1 MLQANKTG
9 SRAGP
14 SRSIYRSDMMD
25 RVLDIAIL
33 GLLMDRDHHGYE
45 IRTQLR
51 DRLGVW
57 ANVSFGSIYPAL
69 ARLERH
75 GFVEAVAP
83 PAPRLSSLSTGSLSG
98 ERASLRSLRATTGL
112 GRRGRKV
119 YRITDRGREEF
130 VSLLSDPATLDDGK
144 NFSLR
149 MALAKYLT
157 PNLRLGLLE
166 RRRAD
171 LLGRLAEVRTG
182 AHNEELDEYAR
193 AVMNHAAKGVELDL
207 QWIDDMLNTERSNQQ
222 TFANDAK

>member
-1 MLQANKTG
+1 
-9 SRAGP
+9 
-14 SRSIYRSDMMD
+14 
-25 RVLDIAIL
+25 VLDIAIL

-45 IRTQLR
+45 IRSQLR
-51 DRLGVW
+51 GRLGVW

-83 PAPRLSSLSTGSLSG
+83 ISPRQSSLSTGSLSG

-119 YRITDRGREEF
+119 YRITDRGRQEF
-130 VSLLSDPATLDDGK
+130 VTLLGDPSTLDDGK

-157 PNLRLGLLE
+157 PSLRVRLLE
-166 RRRAD
+166 RRRND
-171 LLGRLAEVRTG
+171 LVERLVEVHAG
-182 AHNEELDEYAR
+182 SHNEELDDYAR
-193 AVMNHAAKGVELDL
+193 GVMEHAARGVELDL
-207 QWIDDMLNTERSNQQ
+207 AWIDNLLTTERSNQQ

>member
-1 MLQANKTG
+1 
-9 SRAGP
+9 
-14 SRSIYRSDMMD
+14 MMD

-75 GFVEAVAP
+75 GFVEAVALP
-83 PAPRLSSLSTGSLSG
+83 VPRLSSLSTGSLSG

-119 YRITDRGREEF
+119 YRITSLGRQEF
-130 VSLLSDPATLDDGK
+130 VSLLSDPATLDDSK

-171 LLGRLAEVRTG
+171 LLGRLAEVRAG
-182 AHNEELDEYAR
+182 ALNEELDEYAR
-193 AVMNHAAKGVELDL
+193 AVMDHAAKGVELDL
-207 QWIDDMLNTERSNQQ
+207 RWIDDMLNTERSNQQ